1 MAFVAASVVA
11 LAADGVA
18 ATDVVAV
25 VAVVVAAADCPTPNA
40 LSAAIMAFASVTFL
54 GASSSEVTGA
64 FEATAADLAV
74 CD

>member
-40 LSAAIMAFASVTFL
+40 LSAAIMAFASVFCCP
-54 GASSSEVTGA
+54 SP
-64 FEATAADLAV
+64 
-74 CD
+74 